1 MFRARNPQRS
11 LFSAKNQY
19 CHLLKDGSFHALL
32 SQFGEELFDDYS
44 FEHLYCEDNGRPCIP
59 PSQMF
64 MLLLLQ
70 MHDGSSDEEAAGRTG
85 WDLRWSAVLDLE
97 PGVTLCGKTTLQE
110 FRARVLL
117 NETAEEQFKKSL
129 GLARKLGIIKGP
141 LQVAL
146 DTTPILGRGAVK
158 DTYNLIGDGIRK
170 LAQVLAKMEG
180 VSAEH
185 WAGLHDL
192 SRYWEASSLKGEA
205 GIDWSDDTQRRVFL
219 NSLVADADRI
229 LLLAAQLSKSAN
241 EEWAGKITEASA
253 LLRRLIIQDTEPD
266 PDPPSGATSD
276 EVESEVKHPT
286 TESGTTPSEST
297 AETPS
302 EPDPAEDDSS
312 APGSPAHDTLLAQML
327 RICKG
332 TAKDRIISVH
342 DPEMRHG
349 RKSASNRFDGHK
361 LSIVNDTASGLILS
375 LDVLPGNAAD
385 NQGALDL
392 AKQAGENVGLQVEKA
407 IADCAYGDGATR
419 EDFKEAGIEL
429 SAKVP
434 APPAKDSFPK
444 NRFELDL
451 TNMIATCPE
460 GKTSAEQDFA
470 YHRSGPARRLRF
482 SSETCDRCPH
492 REECLRAIDKKRGWG
507 RTIVLHPQEELL
519 QEARDHQATP
529 EFREDVKA
537 RQTAEHTLARCV
549 QLGARQARYM
559 GRRKTKFQMLMIAMV
574 ANLTKMAGAI
584 YSKKNASLQP
594 LQLLNLDSPCP
605 PCPPCL
611 KSSLRTSS
619 RQKRA
624 LESLIFKNGGFR
636 LAS

>member
-19 CHLLKDGSFHALL
+19 RHLLKDGSFHALL
-32 SQFGEELFDDYS
+32 SQFGEELFDDHS

-141 LQVAL
+141 LQIAL

-170 LAQVLAKMEG
+170 VGQVLAKMEG

-253 LLRRLIIQDTEPD
+253 LLRRLI
-266 PDPPSGATSD
+266 
-276 EVESEVKHPT
+276 
-286 TESGTTPSEST
+286 
-297 AETPS
+297 
-302 EPDPAEDDSS
+302 
-312 APGSPAHDTLLAQML
+312 
-327 RICKG
+327 
-332 TAKDRIISVH
+332 
-342 DPEMRHG
+342 
-349 RKSASNRFDGHK
+349 
-361 LSIVNDTASGLILS
+361 
-375 LDVLPGNAAD
+375 
-385 NQGALDL
+385 
-392 AKQAGENVGLQVEKA
+392 
-407 IADCAYGDGATR
+407 
-419 EDFKEAGIEL
+419 
-429 SAKVP
+429 
-434 APPAKDSFPK
+434 
-444 NRFELDL
+444 
-451 TNMIATCPE
+451 
-460 GKTSAEQDFA
+460 
-470 YHRSGPARRLRF
+470 
-482 SSETCDRCPH
+482 
-492 REECLRAIDKKRGWG
+492 
-507 RTIVLHPQEELL
+507 
-519 QEARDHQATP
+519 
-529 EFREDVKA
+529 

-584 YSKKNASLQP
+584 YSRKNASLES
-594 LQLLNLDSPCP
+594 LQLLSLGSPCP

-611 KSSLRTSS
+611 KSYLRTLS

-624 LESLIFKNGGFR
+624 LEPLVFKNGGFR